1 MPETFRKSKI
11 EKYYASLR
19 LRKSVIRQQINGG
32 GTITDTGVQMSLET
46 IAKLQGEIAAL
57 EVVLAELEQ
66 LFDLYNPNDTQS
78 SPTKL
83 SKD

>member
-11 EKYYASLR
+11 EKYYTSLR

-32 GTITDTGVQMSLET
+32 GTITYTGVKMSPEAT
-46 IAKLQGEIAAL
+46 AKLQGELATL

-66 LFDLYNPNDTQS
+66 LFDLYNPNDPQS
-78 SPTKL
+78 SPAKL